1 MTPAAKP
8 REHTTHF
15 DDCGCQSTALRATN
29 AKLNRRVQEMESA
42 IARITKIER
51 RIAERAQGKPLGR
64 IEAGFALAAAEV
76 DADRWCEVAEV
87 LAEGCRACT
96 HEANDY
102 NCQDWPPGNGCS
114 GCDGDEKRKAALARF
129 DALVDEDADKWCT
142 CNDEHTCEGHR
153 A

>member
-15 DDCGCQSTALRATN
+15 DDCGCLSERLRA
-29 AKLNRRVQEMESA
+29 EC
-42 IARITKIER
+42 ARWREC
-51 RIAERAQGKPLGR
+51 AE
-64 IEAGFALAAAEV
+64 ALADGCQAA
-76 DADRWCEVAEV
+76 
-87 LAEGCRACT
+87 T

-114 GCDGDEKRKAALARF
+114 GCDGDEKRKAALAHF
-129 DALVDEDADKWCT
+129 DVLVDEGAGKWCT